1 MESDKANPANN
12 PSSPSNPAPKQAAA
26 PAPSGSDQLSPNDHL
41 ELLVELMRPGSVE
54 LARRWVSA
62 LMLAPASEREAIVQA
77 VEAQMVEDYPE
88 PDNTQSS

>member
-1 MESDKANPANN
+1 
-12 PSSPSNPAPKQAAA
+12 
-26 PAPSGSDQLSPNDHL
+26 
-41 ELLVELMRPGSVE
+41 LVELMRPGSVE

-88 PDNTQSS
+88 PGDAHSS